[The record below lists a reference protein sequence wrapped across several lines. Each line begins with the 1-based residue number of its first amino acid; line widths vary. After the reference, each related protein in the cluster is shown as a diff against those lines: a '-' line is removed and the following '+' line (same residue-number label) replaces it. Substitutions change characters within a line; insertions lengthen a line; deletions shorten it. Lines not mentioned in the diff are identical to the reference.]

1 MVTTSTTQE
10 GTMRARLV
18 RITLAT
24 SAAALTLGLAGCG
37 GADGPTG
44 GTGQGAR
51 NHAAEEL
58 AAARQATLV
67 PVATELELLDRAE
80 LRARLAGDPVQAAA
94 VDEQLTAYRDLAA
107 AIEAAPTAD
116 SVSTA
121 VAASGLEPATFAAED
136 VDPQQG

>member
-37 GADGPTG
+37 ADGPTA